1 VSRLR
6 DISVPIWPGL
16 ASFPGNPA
24 PSVTPV
30 MRRDRGDAA
39 NVSLLG
45 LGSHAGTHVDA
56 PIHLLGGTSG
66 VDEVPLE
73 ALVGEALV
81 VACDPPGAHMDAACL
96 ARLGF
101 PAGTERLLLQ
111 TRNSQHWDD
120 PGAAYPTD
128 YVGLTDDGARWL
140 VAHGIRLVGTDG
152 LSIEPF
158 ATPGRPTHRAL
169 LGAGVV
175 IVEGLD
181 LRGVPPGTYTLVCL
195 PLRWRDGDGGPARA
209 ILMDA

>member
-1 VSRLR
+1 MNRLR

-16 ASFPGNPA
+16 ATFPGNPA

-30 MRRDRGDAA
+30 LRRDRGDAT

-56 PIHLLGGTSG
+56 PAHLFEGTPG
-66 VDEVPLE
+66 VDAVPLE

-81 VACDPPGAHMDAACL
+81 VACDPPGAHLDAAYL
-96 ARLGF
+96 AGLGLSV
-101 PAGTERLLLQ
+101 GTERLLLH
-111 TRNSQHWDD
+111 TRNSRHWDD
-120 PGAAYPTD
+120 PGATYPTD
-128 YVGLTDDGARWL
+128 YVALTADGARWL

-158 ATPGRPTHRAL
+158 ATPGRPTHQAL
-169 LGAGVV
+169 LRAGVV
-175 IVEGLD
+175 VVEGLD
-181 LRGVPPGTYTLVCL
+181 LRAVPPGRYTLVCL

-209 ILMDA
+209 ILIDA